1 MSTETTVEMQKFAE
15 ALGNTKFQALNG
27 KRDPFELLSSV
38 SANIGDAQ
46 SMLESA
52 GVLGWEPETIPLSGM
67 DSVGNLYEAPTS
79 NYGIVVPQYPGGAR
93 YFGQAHRDFR
103 FIRPEAVLPLVDAI
117 VAHGNPLTGIIPGP
131 VTRFVFDSKL
141 VDITPYS
148 ATAKA
153 NVGEIIRFRWQL
165 DLGNTGKNSLTIGQ
179 KGLRL
184 FCANGCTTAESM
196 GSVSISHSNLAPAK
210 IEATVQRILHQ
221 GNIGLDKWIADAR
234 TAIQTRLTLDHALEM
249 WAELFGWDEDK
260 EGRALTTQD
269 NQRATLTQLWR
280 SPTQTVT
287 YPETAWAFFGA
298 TTEYLDHEA
307 VVRFGSDTRE
317 RALARRVVESAP
329 AVEAVKT
336 RAWELA
342 LATA

>member
-1 MSTETTVEMQKFAE
+1 MSQEMSRFTAALDRTE
-15 ALGNTKFQALNG
+15 FQPLNG
-27 KRDPFELLSSV
+27 KRDPFDLLSSV
-38 SANIGDAQ
+38 SANVGDAQ
-46 SMLESA
+46 SMMESA
-52 GVLGWEPETIPLSGM
+52 GVLGWAPETIPLTGM
-67 DSVGNLYEAPTS
+67 DSMGNIYSAPES
-79 NYGIVVPQYPGGAR
+79 NSGIVVPQYPGGPA
-93 YFGQAHRDFR
+93 YFGQAHRNFR
-103 FIRPEAVLPLVDAI
+103 FIRPEQITPLVDAI

-148 ATAKA
+148 ATARA
-153 NVGEIIRFRWQL
+153 NVGEMVRFRWQL
-165 DLGNTGKNSLTIGQ
+165 DLGNTGKNSLVIGQ
-179 KGLRL
+179 KGMRL
-184 FCANGCTTAESM
+184 WCANGCTTAVSM

-210 IEATVQRILHQ
+210 IDATVNRILSA

-234 TAIQTRLTLDHALEM
+234 TAINTRLTLDRAQEM
-249 WAELFGWDEDK
+249 WADLFQWEDGK
-260 EGRALTTQD
+260 EGRALTTQE
-269 NQRATLTQLWR
+269 NQRAALTQLWR

-287 YPETAWAFFGA
+287 YPDTAWAFFNA

-307 VVRFGSDTRE
+307 VVRFGTETRE

-336 RAWELA
+336 RAWEMA

>member
-1 MSTETTVEMQKFAE
+1 MSQEMTRFTESLDRTE
-15 ALGNTKFQALNG
+15 FQALNG
-27 KRDPFELLSSV
+27 KRDPFDLLSSV
-38 SANIGDAQ
+38 SANVGDAQ
-46 SMLESA
+46 AMMESA

-67 DSVGNLYEAPTS
+67 DSAGNIYEAPAS
-79 NYGIVVPQYPGGAR
+79 NYGIVVPQYPGGPT
-93 YFGQAHRDFR
+93 YFGQAHKDFR
-103 FIRPEAVLPLVDAI
+103 FIRPEALTPLVDAI

-148 ATAKA
+148 ETARA

-165 DLGNTGKNSLTIGQ
+165 DLGNTGKNSLVIGQ
-179 KGLRL
+179 KGMRL
-184 FCANGCTTAESM
+184 WCANGCTTAVSM
-196 GSVSISHSNLAPAK
+196 GSVAISHSNLAPAK
-210 IEATVQRILHQ
+210 IDATVRRIMDA

-234 TAIQTRLTLDHALEM
+234 TAIQTRLTLAQAQLM
-249 WAELFGWDEDK
+249 WAELFGWEDGK
-260 EGRALTTQD
+260 EGRSLTTQE
-269 NQRATLTQLWR
+269 NQRGTLTQLWR
-280 SPTQTVT
+280 APTQAVT

-307 VVRFGSDTRE
+307 TVRFGTDTRE

-336 RAWELA
+336 RAWEMA
-342 LATA
+342 LAAA

>member
-1 MSTETTVEMQKFAE
+1 MSIEMDRFTES
-15 ALGNTKFQALNG
+15 LGRTEFQPLNG
-27 KRDPFELLSSV
+27 KRDPFDLLSSV

-46 SMLESA
+46 TMMESA
-52 GVLGWEPETIPLSGM
+52 GILGWEPETIPLSGM
-67 DSVGNLYEAPTS
+67 DSQGNIYNAPVS
-79 NYGIVVPQYPGGAR
+79 NHGIVVPQYPGGPL
-93 YFGQAHRDFR
+93 YFGSAHRDFR

-131 VTRFVFDSKL
+131 VTRFVFDSKM

-148 ATAKA
+148 EAARA
-153 NVGEIIRFRWQL
+153 SVGEIIRFRWQL

-179 KGLRL
+179 RGMRL
-184 FCANGCTTAESM
+184 WCANGCTTAVSM
-196 GSVSISHSNLAPAK
+196 GNVSIAHSNLAPAK
-210 IEATVQRILHQ
+210 IDATVRRIMDA

-234 TAIQTRLTLDHALEM
+234 TAISTRLTLDAALAM
-249 WAELFGWDEDK
+249 WAELFGWEDGK

-269 NQRATLTQLWR
+269 NQRATLTGLWR

-287 YPETAWAFFGA
+287 YPDTAWAFFGA

-307 VVRFGSDTRE
+307 TVRFGADTRE

-329 AVEAVKT
+329 VVEAVKT
-336 RAWELA
+336 RAWEMA
-342 LATA
+342 LSA